1 MGPYS
6 EKPSNDIEDEKLFY
20 SQHAA
25 RKKLAWTKVR
35 NASFSVSPLYVL
47 CMTDLQTKM
56 SEIFIHSQ
64 RKLEIPLQHTFN
76 YEMINQFNRNRF

>member
-25 RKKLAWTKVR
+25 RKKLARTKVR

-56 SEIFIHSQ
+56 SDIFIHSQ
-64 RKLEIPLQHTFN
+64 RKLQIPLHHEFHFDMR
-76 YEMINQFNRNRF
+76 Y